1 MTWIK
6 LLSAIAM
13 IESSGN
19 PNAINESEQAFGLYQ
34 LRQIYIDD
42 VNRTQ
47 GTNFT
52 HQDAFDVEKA
62 EQIVMLYT
70 IYWCERRN
78 LPMTAENI
86 LRFHNGGSNWIHKP
100 HKTDAYIK
108 KCKKLLDKL
117 NLNIHSIVQ

>member
-1 MTWIK
+1 MTWTKI
-6 LLSAIAM
+6 LFAIAM

-70 IYWCERRN
+70 TYWCKKRN
-78 LPMTAENI
+78 LPLTAENI
-86 LRFHNGGSNWIHKP
+86 CRFHNGGSGWIFKP
-100 HKTDAYIK
+100 HKTDRYWN
-108 KCKKLLDKL
+108 KCK
-117 NLNIHSIVQ
+117 IVIDDMVSK